1 MSYSQPPFTSSI
13 DFLRMTIADLENR
26 LSIARQQLAR
36 EVEVQ
41 TPVGRIPYY
50 SMSSGSTGRAS
61 IQLQGA
67 SSGSDYRHSGHA
79 PSSAPGRRP
88 FVKKEAHHVSSLSA
102 SAAPFVPAARPAPK
116 KSFDVLS
123 VPLSAVLHP
132 SEEVIF
138 RIILRKDQTGQNE
151 YAILVAVF
159 DGSQLVV
166 AGCETAPSL
175 IGLASVKP
183 GEILYRFMEALKEN
197 GLLRRS
203 FTVAPWRLCSVVREG
218 REETLEELRR
228 KFLQSR
234 EVAQPTQP
242 TQVEQSVEEV
252 EQAL

>member
-1 MSYSQPPFTSSI
+1 
-13 DFLRMTIADLENR
+13 MTIADLENR

-41 TPVGRIPYY
+41 PPIGRIPYY

-61 IQLQGA
+61 IQLQGV
-67 SSGSDYRHSGHA
+67 SSGSGSGSGYRHSGHA
-79 PSSAPGRRP
+79 SSSAPGRRP

-116 KSFDVLS
+116 KAFDVLS

-138 RIILRKDQTGQNE
+138 RIIIRKDQNGQNE
-151 YAILVAVF
+151 YAVLVAVF

-234 EVAQPTQP
+234 ELGQQVQQVQQV
-242 TQVEQSVEEV
+242 QVEQPVEEEAKEV
-252 EQAL
+252 EDAL